1 VRDIAEAIGRRLHLP
16 VTSIS
21 RDEADG
27 HFGFRG
33 AIVSMD
39 SPASSALTQKQLGW
53 QPTQPG
59 LIADLEKGRC
69 FTEQ

>member
-1 VRDIAEAIGRRLHLP
+1 LNLP

-27 HFGFRG
+27 HFGLLG

-39 SPASSALTQKQLGW
+39 SPASSA
-53 QPTQPG
+53 
-59 LIADLEKGRC
+59 
-69 FTEQ
+69 